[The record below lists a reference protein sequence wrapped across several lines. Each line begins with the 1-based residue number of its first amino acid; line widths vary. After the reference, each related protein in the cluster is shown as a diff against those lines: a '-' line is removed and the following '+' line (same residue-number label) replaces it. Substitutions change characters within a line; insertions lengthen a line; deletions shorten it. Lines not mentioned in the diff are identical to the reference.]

1 MWSRLLAV
9 FLSAG
14 IAMLAFGYREARSDP
29 VVRSVTIP
37 VPDWPVGASPVT
49 IALVS
54 DIHMESAA
62 MDADRLGRIVSIV
75 NARRPDL
82 IVLAGDF
89 VEGRGR
95 DEATKAIPLLAA
107 EMSKLSAPLGVVA
120 VLGNHDYWTDP
131 PAVAAMLQRAG
142 ITVLRNTAVVR
153 GPLRIGGL
161 DDAPT
166 GHDRPGATVQAMAKL
181 RGIPVLVAHS
191 PDIARTLPPGIPVVL
206 AGHTHCNQIV
216 LPLWGAVVNVS
227 DPKYRCGVIRDPGRT
242 TVVTAG
248 VGTSEVPLRYGAHP
262 DIWLVRLGPT
272 PVSRPRS

>member
-1 MWSRLLAV
+1 MWSRLLAIV
-9 FLSAG
+9 LSAG
-14 IAMLAFGYREARSDP
+14 IAVLAFGYREARSDP

-37 VPDWPVGASPVT
+37 SRDWPAGASPVT
-49 IALVS
+49 VALVS

-62 MDADRLGRIVSIV
+62 MDAGRLDRIVGIV

-95 DEATKAIPLLAA
+95 DEAMQAIPQLAA
-107 EMSKLSAPLGVVA
+107 GLAKLSAPLGVVA

-131 PAVAAMLQRAG
+131 PAVAAMLRRAG
-142 ITVLRNTAVVR
+142 ITVLRNTAVAR

-161 DDAPT
+161 DDEPT
-166 GHDRPGATVQAMAKL
+166 GHDRPNATVRAMAAL
-181 RGIPVLVAHS
+181 RGVPVLIAHS
-191 PDIARTLPPGIPVVL
+191 PEIARRLPPSVPVVL

-216 LPLWGAVVNVS
+216 LPFWGAIVNVS
-227 DPKYRCGVIRDPGRT
+227 DPHYRCGVIRDPGRT
-242 TVVTAG
+242 TIVTAG

-262 DIWLVRLGPT
+262 DIWLVRFEPARI
-272 PVSRPRS
+272 SRPRS